1 MKLQVPFIQL
11 PVHFDAGVLAAEI
24 AALGEGAW
32 RPHPQGYA
40 GNSAL
45 TLITTGGDPESD
57 AVGGRMQPTPWLRR
71 CPYLMQVM
79 ASLGAVWGRSRLM
92 RLSGHAE
99 VTPHADINYYWRE
112 RMRVHVPIVTQPTV
126 RFACGDA
133 EINMAAGECWI
144 FDTWRMHHVVNDAE
158 QARIHLVADT
168 VGGDGFWD
176 LVGRG
181 RAPGMPARPGWR
193 AEPVPPRADWHGEP
207 ACETVNVPV
216 VMTPWELREHLAFLL
231 GEAEPGPALA
241 PLQQVIGRFSRSWHA
256 LWARYGEDP
265 AGWPDYR
272 RVLDAFAREAGPLAG
287 SVRLRNSNTLL
298 KVLNAVVIRT
308 ALAGPTIA
316 SESEIREPGGA
327 RPQAG
332 TAS

>member
-1 MKLQVPFIQL
+1 MKLQVPFIHL
-11 PVHFDAGVLAAEI
+11 PVRFDADVLAAEV
-24 AALGEGAW
+24 AALGEEAW
-32 RPHPQGYA
+32 RPHPQGYP

-45 TLITTGGDPESD
+45 TLVTTGGDPDSD
-57 AVGGRMQPTPWLRR
+57 AVGGRMLPTPWLRR
-71 CPYLMQVM
+71 CPYLVQVM

-112 RMRVHVPIVTQPTV
+112 HLRVHVPIVTQPTV
-126 RFACGDA
+126 RFACGEA
-133 EINMAAGECWI
+133 EVNMAAGECWI

-168 VGGDGFWD
+168 VGGDGFWE

-181 RAPGMPARPGWR
+181 RAPGMPARPDWR
-193 AEPVPPRADWHGEP
+193 AEPVPPRPDWRPEL
-207 ACETVNVPV
+207 ACEAVNVPV
-216 VMTPWELREHLAFLL
+216 VMSPWELREHLSFLL

-241 PLQQVIGRFSRSWHA
+241 PLQQVIARFSRSWQA

-272 RVLDAFAREAGPLAG
+272 RALDGFAQEAAPFAG
-287 SVRLRNSNTLL
+287 AVQLRNHNSFL
-298 KVLNAVVIRT
+298 KVLNAVVVRT
-308 ALAGPTIA
+308 ALAGKTGTA
-316 SESEIREPGGA
+316 DAETRDGAA
-327 RPQAG
+327 RPGRMPA
-332 TAS
+332 AP